1 VDFSIL
7 NKRES
12 GKGQSASTIFGTP
25 GTGLIVSILE
35 DNLTAT
41 LHALAEDDK
50 LDVLSRPYL
59 LASDNQLASIL
70 IGQSVPFI
78 NDTRITE
85 SGQQI
90 NTVVYRDIGLSL
102 NVTPHINPDGVVI
115 MDVIPEVS
123 QLTSQTVP
131 ISDTTSAPVIAKRS
145 AESRVAVKDGQT
157 IVIGGLM
164 EDRRAL
170 AIMKVPLLGDIPWVG
185 GLFSR
190 TQTTKSKT
198 ELLIFLTPHV
208 AARPES
214 VEPMSEDEQRGTKLT
229 PKAVAPGTYQEHM
242 EGLQRGRSPETRPTG
257 PISPVNP
264 IDLST
269 PTDKGPAEG
278 ESVVPSTVR
287 PGKE

>member
-1 VDFSIL
+1 
-7 NKRES
+7 
-12 GKGQSASTIFGTP
+12 
-25 GTGLIVSILE
+25 
-35 DNLTAT
+35 
-41 LHALAEDDK
+41 
-50 LDVLSRPYL
+50 VLSRPYL

-145 AESRVAVKDGQT
+145 AESRIAVNDGQT

-164 EDRRAL
+164 EDRKTSAVS
-170 AIMKVPLLGDIPWVG
+170 KVPLP
-185 GLFSR
+185 
-190 TQTTKSKT
+190 Q
-198 ELLIFLTPHV
+198 LITIG
-208 AARPES
+208 ES
-214 VEPMSEDEQRGTKLT
+214 PD
-229 PKAVAPGTYQEHM
+229 
-242 EGLQRGRSPETRPTG
+242 
-257 PISPVNP
+257 
-264 IDLST
+264 
-269 PTDKGPAEG
+269 GPA
-278 ESVVPSTVR
+278 S
-287 PGKE
+287 